1 MKYLIVGR
9 TGRGKDYLKKK
20 LMENERCPF
29 AFVKTYTTRKK
40 RTPEENTYN
49 FISIKEAEAIEDKV
63 AVTEIRN
70 GDELD
75 LYFARSED
83 LLRNDAIIVDP
94 RGVKEILRKYPE
106 ETFAIVYITAD
117 AEKAKEMTV
126 KRARDNAETGK
137 IFEKRSADENNEFAE
152 FEMLLNHQGYFKGYD
167 NVAMIVQVTN
177 DYREETME
185 HAMNNIVEIH
195 QQSKMGNTILCV

>member
-9 TGRGKDYLKKK
+9 TRRGKDYLKKK

-29 AFVKTYTTRKK
+29 AFAKTYTTRKK

-49 FISIKEAEAIEDKV
+49 FISIKETEEIEDKV

-70 GDELD
+70 GDEPD
-75 LYFARSED
+75 LYFARGED
-83 LLRNDAIIVDP
+83 VLKNDAIIVDP
-94 RGVKEILRKYPE
+94 RGVNEILKKYPE
-106 ETFAIVYITAD
+106 EAFVIIYITAN
-117 AEKAKEMTV
+117 AEKAKEMAV
-126 KRARDNAETGK
+126 KRANDNAEAGK
-137 IFEKRSADENNEFAE
+137 IFKKRSEDETNEFSE
-152 FEMLLNHQGYFKGYD
+152 FEALLKHQGYFKGYD
-167 NVAMIVQVTN
+167 NVTMIVQITN

-185 HAMNNIVEIH
+185 RAMNNIVKIH

>member
-1 MKYLIVGR
+1 MKYLLVGR

-70 GDELD
+70 GDEPD

-94 RGVKEILRKYPE
+94 RGVNEILRKYPE
-106 ETFAIVYITAD
+106 ETFVIVCITANP
-117 AEKAKEMTV
+117 EKAKEMAV
-126 KRARDNAETGK
+126 KRANDNAEAGK
-137 IFEKRSADENNEFAE
+137 IFEKRSEDENNEFSE
-152 FEMLLNHQGYFKGYD
+152 FEVLLKHQGYFKGYD

-185 HAMNNIVEIH
+185 HAMNNIVEIQ